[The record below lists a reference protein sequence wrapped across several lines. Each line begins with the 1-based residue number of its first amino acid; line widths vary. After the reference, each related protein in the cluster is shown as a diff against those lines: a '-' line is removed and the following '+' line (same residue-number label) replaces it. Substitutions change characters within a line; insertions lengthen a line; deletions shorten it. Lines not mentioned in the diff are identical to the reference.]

1 VQLEKQIFIISDTY
15 NRLISYYQAN
25 GTVEAKA
32 LAFMLEGILN
42 RFLIDFKTGK
52 EMTEDY
58 LENFLEEVHLKIYV
72 ATAVLSKLP
81 YREKGKDSDYE
92 NAESDLVSAAAFS
105 AADEIVQAVF
115 NATNDEF
122 KEEEEDDLS

>member
-1 VQLEKQIFIISDTY
+1 MQLEKQIFIISDTY
-15 NRLISYYQAN
+15 NRLISYYQVN

-52 EMTEDY
+52 EMTEEY
-58 LENFLEEVHLKIYV
+58 LENFLEEAHLKIYV

-81 YREKGKDSDYE
+81 YKEKGKDNDYE
-92 NAESDLVSAAAFS
+92 NAESDVVSAAAFS

-115 NATNDEF
+115 NAANEGF
-122 KEEEEDDLS
+122 EEEEKDDPS